1 MLKDGRVGFI
11 DFGIVG
17 SISPVTW
24 AAVES
29 LVRSA
34 TINDFDLMARALVTM
49 GMTDQQVDIP
59 VSNISPSALQ
69 IYGSHPH
76 RSSNQQAS

>member
-1 MLKDGRVGFI
+1 MLRDGRVGFI

-29 LVRSA
+29 LVQSA
-34 TINDFDLMARALVTM
+34 ASNDFDLMARSLVTM

-59 VSNISPSALQ
+59 VRILQ
-69 IYGSHPH
+69 VLTCTIKTGVRFIQRVLS
-76 RSSNQQAS
+76 

>member
-59 VSNISPSALQ
+59 VSDNSCFPLAVIWS
-69 IYGSHPH
+69 
-76 RSSNQQAS
+76 